1 MSSVISTITL
11 TELTFP
17 DFSSKVQRAYG
28 QVNFTSGTYTTGGLP
43 MGLLAFA
50 DARTVDYNGFLR
62 CEVWGEDVITAS
74 VGGYQFHYSPV
85 GDVLQIL
92 LNGTELSNGVAI
104 PVNVLNDIV
113 MFEAAW
119 DRTTARG

>member
-1 MSSVISTITL
+1 
-11 TELTFP
+11 
-17 DFSSKVQRAYG
+17 
-28 QVNFTSGTYTTGGLP
+28 

-92 LNGTELSNGVAI
+92 LNGTELSNGSAI
-104 PVNVLNDIV
+104 PVNVLNDTV

>member
-1 MSSVISTITL
+1 
-11 TELTFP
+11 
-17 DFSSKVQRAYG
+17 
-28 QVNFTSGTYTTGGLP
+28 

-74 VGGYQFHYSPV
+74 VGGYTFHYSPV

-92 LNGTELSNGVAI
+92 YNGTELSNGVAI

>member
-1 MSSVISTITL
+1 
-11 TELTFP
+11 
-17 DFSSKVQRAYG
+17 
-28 QVNFTSGTYTTGGLP
+28 

-92 LNGTELSNGVAI
+92 LNGTELSNGAAI